1 LESGRSRANLS
12 VMATDASNQNKN
24 ELQGNEFI
32 ATCEELRAVDAAMAA
47 IDVGEIATEAEIKA
61 AFSKFRSA

>member
-1 LESGRSRANLS
+1 
-12 VMATDASNQNKN
+12 MATDASNQNKN

-32 ATCEELRAVDAAMAA
+32 AICEELRAVDAAMAA
-47 IDVGEIATEAEIKA
+47 IDAGEIATDAEIKA